1 MQSTRSKQ
9 WRWSWTLGEPPPP
22 ALPPLTIMDSTVT
35 TVESFR
41 FLGTII
47 SRDLKWDNHID
58 AIAKKA
64 QQRLHFLRQLR
75 KFNQSQEL
83 LKQFYSAITESVL
96 CSFINFWFGSLP
108 NQTSRGYSNFSFY
121 TSTSVYII
129 FNLYIIIK
137 VSVFLILLL
146 YSIST
151 VLFLPMST
159 PSCLLHY
166 VCILFCTGSSCC
178 QVKLLVC
185 KHTW

>member
-1 MQSTRSKQ
+1 
-9 WRWSWTLGEPPPP
+9 
-22 ALPPLTIMDSTVT
+22 MDSTVT

-47 SRDLKWDNHID
+47 SQDLKWDTHID
-58 AIAKKA
+58 ATAKKA

-75 KFNQSQEL
+75 KFNQSHEL
-83 LKQFYSAITESVL
+83 LKQFYSAIIESVL
-96 CSFINFWFGSLP
+96 CSFINVWFGSLP
-108 NQTSRGYSNFSFY
+108 NQTSRGYSNSSFY